1 MSRSGPSHYEILG
14 VARHA
19 SADEIR
25 TAYRRAARE
34 AHPDRH
40 GDASAARMAAINEAW
55 RVLGDATRRR
65 RYDEQLED
73 GTSARAG
80 AAAGGGAAGGAGGG
94 AGGGG
99 SRVGGASAPMPTG
112 DLSRF
117 PWRFFAVIGV
127 LSIAAVVAASITSE
141 PTPPP
146 PVDNVLRQG
155 DCVSIDETLGV
166 LTEVECLQPNE
177 GKVQIVVNFDNDC
190 PTGTERYREPQGLGW
205 ACILRVPS

>member
-1 MSRSGPSHYEILG
+1 MSRTTPSHYEILG
-14 VARHA
+14 VSRRATA
-19 SADEIR
+19 EEIR

-40 GDASAARMAAINEAW
+40 GDASAARMAEINEAW

-65 RYDEQLED
+65 RYDEQLGD
-73 GTSARAG
+73 GIAG
-80 AAAGGGAAGGAGGG
+80 APGSTGSAATGGAGRVG
-94 AGGGG
+94 ARGGGMT
-99 SRVGGASAPMPTG
+99 APMPTG

-127 LSIAAVVAASITSE
+127 LSIAAVVVASIMSE
-141 PTPPP
+141 PVPSP

-177 GKVQIVVNFDNDC
+177 GKVQNVVNFDRDC

-205 ACILRVPS
+205 ACILRVPT